1 MKTKFLTLLILF
13 GSFLMVA
20 QDATLNGSV
29 SDAST
34 DGPLPGVSV
43 FINGTQTGTSTD
55 FNGNFS
61 LNGVSSGDVIQ
72 FSYIGYLTQE
82 VTIES
87 SFNISISLEEDVES
101 LDEVILVGYSTQK
114 SSNISG
120 AVSTVS
126 SEDVE
131 KLKPLRVED
140 ALQGQAGLN
149 VISSGSPGGKPS
161 VLIRGITSFSG
172 TDPLV
177 VIDGINS
184 SLWDMD
190 AINPANIES
199 ISVLKDA
206 STTALYGVRGGN
218 GVIVITT
225 KSGKKNQET
234 IFSLDTSYGM
244 QEVNKYIN
252 VLNASQ
258 YGAMLNEGSVSSGGS
273 IIFSDL
279 SGLGVGTNWQKE
291 LFNAAPISTI
301 NFSASGGDDKTT
313 YFLSAG
319 YTSQEGVAVGGDK
332 DFFDAATFTSNYTS
346 DLSDN
351 LKAIIHTKYSNLQGN
366 GLGGNQIFNALNFD
380 PTISPMLD
388 GAYGMSSTITQEVI
402 NPLAG
407 VSNSYS
413 DNKTDK
419 LIGKI
424 ELQYQ
429 LMDNFKITSRI
440 GYSSIWQQSKGF
452 TPLQFYGVGHNRTN
466 ANADL
471 SPRTEDDHSRV
482 SETKQNWFNYS
493 YELFGNYD
501 FSLNDEH
508 NFNVFAGFTIGKSTN
523 NGLSGSNVDVP
534 FNSWTYADLSSA
546 AGGIEDQSTGS
557 WQSVSRSV
565 SLMGRVEYDYQEKYL
580 ASFTVRRDGSTSFGK
595 NNKFAIFPSA
605 SFGWVASNEDFF
617 NSSTINFLKVRAS
630 YGSVG
635 NDNASPQ
642 FGTISTFP
650 KYTFGQTI
658 FSGSTLLGIPNNDV
672 SWENQIQTNAGVD
685 LRMFDSKLRLTADYF
700 IKTVDDLLFSPTLS
714 LYLGIPSYPVS
725 NIGKTETKGYEIS
738 LSYGDEIAKNVSFSS
753 TFNFTTAENLV
764 KEINNGDKYI
774 WGSGY
779 GIPYTS
785 LTQFRQ
791 GESPGIFWGYKT
803 NGIFQNQADISA
815 HATQDNSQP
824 GDIRFV
830 DVDGNGKIDG
840 EDRTKIGNPFPDFT
854 LGWNFA
860 LNVSDFDLSVF
871 TYASVG
877 NDIFRGYERG
887 LNYTNKFASVLNR
900 WTGEG
905 TSNTEPRYSFIDAN
919 NNSRAS
925 DRYVEDGSFI
935 KIKNIQLGYSFP
947 EATASKLGLSSLR
960 VYALAKNAFTFTDYT
975 GYDPEI
981 SNGGSPVLDSG
992 VDRGTYP
999 SPRIISL
1006 GLNLKF

>member
-1 MKTKFLTLLILF
+1 
-13 GSFLMVA
+13 MVA

-471 SPRTEDDHSRV
+471 SSRTEDDHSRV

-935 KIKNIQLGYSFP
+935 KIKNIQLGYNFP

>member
-1 MKTKFLTLLILF
+1 
-13 GSFLMVA
+13 MVA

-351 LKAIIHTKYSNLQGN
+351 LKAIVHTKYSNLQGN

-935 KIKNIQLGYSFP
+935 KIKNIQLGYNFP

>member
-1 MKTKFLTLLILF
+1 M
-13 GSFLMVA
+13 
-20 QDATLNGSV
+20 
-29 SDAST
+29 SD
-34 DGPLPGVSV
+34 D
-43 FINGTQTGTSTD
+43 
-55 FNGNFS
+55 
-61 LNGVSSGDVIQ
+61 
-72 FSYIGYLTQE
+72 
-82 VTIES
+82 
-87 SFNISISLEEDVES
+87 
-101 LDEVILVGYSTQK
+101 
-114 SSNISG
+114 
-120 AVSTVS
+120 
-126 SEDVE
+126 
-131 KLKPLRVED
+131 
-140 ALQGQAGLN
+140 
-149 VISSGSPGGKPS
+149 
-161 VLIRGITSFSG
+161 
-172 TDPLV
+172 
-177 VIDGINS
+177 
-184 SLWDMD
+184 
-190 AINPANIES
+190 
-199 ISVLKDA
+199 
-206 STTALYGVRGGN
+206 
-218 GVIVITT
+218 
-225 KSGKKNQET
+225 
-234 IFSLDTSYGM
+234 
-244 QEVNKYIN
+244 
-252 VLNASQ
+252 
-258 YGAMLNEGSVSSGGS
+258 
-273 IIFSDL
+273 
-279 SGLGVGTNWQKE
+279 
-291 LFNAAPISTI
+291 
-301 NFSASGGDDKTT
+301 
-313 YFLSAG
+313 
-319 YTSQEGVAVGGDK
+319 
-332 DFFDAATFTSNYTS
+332 
-346 DLSDN
+346 
-351 LKAIIHTKYSNLQGN
+351 LKAIVHTKYSNLKGN
-366 GLGGNQIFNALNFD
+366 GLGGNQIGNALNFD
-380 PTISPMLD
+380 PMVSPMVD
-388 GAYGMSSTITQEVI
+388 GAYGMSSTITQEII

-413 DNKTDK
+413 ENKTDK

-429 LMDNFKITSRI
+429 LMDNFKITSRL

-471 SPRTEDDHSRV
+471 SPRTKDDHNRV

-508 NFNVFAGFTIGKSTN
+508 NFNVFAGFTIGKGTN
-523 NGLSGSNVDVP
+523 NRLSGSNVDVP

-546 AGGIEDQSTGS
+546 AGGIEYQSTGS
-557 WQSVSRSV
+557 SQSVNRSV
-565 SLMGRVEYDYQEKYL
+565 SLMGRVEYDFQEKYL
-580 ASFTVRRDGSTSFGK
+580 ASITVRRDGSTSFGK
-595 NNKFAIFPSA
+595 NNKFAVFPSA

-617 NSSTINFLKVRAS
+617 NSQAINFLKVRAS
-630 YGSVG
+630 YGTVG

-650 KYTFGQTI
+650 KYTFGETI
-658 FSGSTLLGIPNNDV
+658 YSGSTLLGIPNNDV
-672 SWENQIQTNAGVD
+672 SWENQTQTNIGLD
-685 LRMFDSKLRLTADYF
+685 LRMFDSKLKFTTDYF

-714 LYLGIPSYPVS
+714 LYLGIPSYPVA

-779 GIPYTS
+779 GIPFTQ

-803 NGIFQNQADISA
+803 AGIFQNQTDIDA
-815 HATQDNSQP
+815 WATQPNAQP
-824 GDIRFV
+824 GDIKFV
-830 DVDGNGKIDG
+830 DVDGNNKIDA
-840 EDRTKIGNPFPDFT
+840 EDRTKIGDPFPDFT

-860 LNVSDFDLSVF
+860 LTVSDFDLSVF

-925 DRYVEDGSFI
+925 DRYVEDGSFV
-935 KIKNIQLGYSFP
+935 KIKNIQLGYNFP
-947 EATASKLGLSSLR
+947 LSETSPFTSLR

-981 SNGGSPVLDSG
+981 SNGGSPVLDTG
-992 VDRGTYP
+992 IDRGTYP

-1006 GLNLKF
+1006 GLNIKF

>member
-1 MKTKFLTLLILF
+1 MFSSKTLL
-13 GSFLMVA
+13 
-20 QDATLNGSV
+20 NPV

-351 LKAIIHTKYSNLQGN
+351 LKAIIHIKYSNLQGN

-935 KIKNIQLGYSFP
+935 KIKNIQLGYNFP

>member
-1 MKTKFLTLLILF
+1 MKTKFLSLLILF
-13 GSFLMVA
+13 GSFLIVA

-29 SDAST
+29 SDSSN

-43 FINGTQTGTSTD
+43 VISGTQNGTTTD

-61 LNGVSSGDVIQ
+61 LIGVSVGDVIQ
-72 FSYIGYLTQE
+72 FSYIGYLTKD
-82 VTIES
+82 VTVGS
-87 SFNISISLEEDVES
+87 SFNLSVSLDEDVES

-114 SSNISG
+114 ASNISG

-126 SEDVE
+126 AEDVE
-131 KLKPLRVED
+131 KLKPLRIED

-199 ISVLKDA
+199 VSVLKDA

-234 IFSLDTSYGM
+234 IFSLDTSFGM
-244 QEVNKYIN
+244 QEVDKYID

-258 YGAMLNEGSVSSGGS
+258 YAAILNEGSVSSGGS
-273 IIFSDL
+273 IIFSNL

-291 LFNAAPISTI
+291 LFSAAPISTT
-301 NFSASGGDDKTT
+301 NFSASGGDSKST
-313 YFLSAG
+313 YYLSAG
-319 YTSQEGVAVGGDK
+319 YTAQEGVAFGTEK
-332 DFFDAATFTSNYTS
+332 DFFDTANFTANFTSE
-346 DLSDN
+346 LSDN
-351 LKAIIHTKYSNLQGN
+351 LKAIIHTKYSNIQGN
-366 GLGGNQIFNALNFD
+366 GLGGNQIGNALNFD
-380 PTISPMLD
+380 PTVSTMVD
-388 GAYGMSSTITQEVI
+388 GAYGMSSTITQEII

-429 LMDNFKITSRI
+429 LMDNFKITSRL
-440 GYSSIWQQSKGF
+440 GYSSVWQQSKGF

-471 SPRTEDDHSRV
+471 SPRTEDDHNRV

-508 NFNVFAGFTIGKSTN
+508 NFNVFAGFTIGKGTN
-523 NGLSGSNVDVP
+523 NMLSGSNVDVP

-546 AGGIEDQSTGS
+546 AGGMEDQSTGS
-557 WQSVSRSV
+557 WQSVNRSV
-565 SLMGRVEYDYQEKYL
+565 SLMGRVEYDFQEKYL
-580 ASFTVRRDGSTSFGK
+580 ASVTVRRDGSTSFGK
-595 NNKFAIFPSA
+595 NNKFAVFPSA
-605 SFGWVASNEDFF
+605 SIGWVASNEDFF
-617 NSSTINFLKVRAS
+617 NSSAINFLKFRAS
-630 YGSVG
+630 YGTVG

-650 KYTFGQTI
+650 KYTFGETI
-658 FSGSTLLGIPNNDV
+658 YSGSTLLGIPNNDV
-672 SWENQIQTNAGVD
+672 SWENQTQTNIGAD
-685 LRMFDSKLRLTADYF
+685 LRMFDSKLKFTADYF

-714 LYLGIPSYPVS
+714 LYLGIPSYPVA
-725 NIGKTETKGYEIS
+725 NIGKTETKGYELS
-738 LSYGDEIAKNVSFSS
+738 LSYGDEIAKNVSFNT
-753 TFNFTTAENLV
+753 TFNFTAAENLV

-779 GIPYTS
+779 GIPFTS

-803 NGIFQNQADISA
+803 NGIFQNQADIDA
-815 HATQDNSQP
+815 HATQNNAQP

-830 DVDGNGKIDG
+830 DVDGNGKIDA
-840 EDRTKIGNPFPDFT
+840 EDRTKIGDPFPDFT

-860 LNVSDFDLSVF
+860 LTVSDFDLSVF

-905 TSNTEPRYSFIDAN
+905 TSTTEPRYSFIDAN

-925 DRYVEDGSFI
+925 DRYVEDGSFV
-935 KIKNIQLGYSFP
+935 KIKNIQLGYNFS

-981 SNGGSPVLDSG
+981 SNGGSPVLDTG

>member
-1 MKTKFLTLLILF
+1 
-13 GSFLMVA
+13 MVA

>member
-1 MKTKFLTLLILF
+1 
-13 GSFLMVA
+13 MVA

-351 LKAIIHTKYSNLQGN
+351 LKAIIHIKYSNLQGN

-471 SPRTEDDHSRV
+471 SPRTKDDHSRV

-935 KIKNIQLGYSFP
+935 KIKNIQLGYNFP